1 MTNDKLYTSLS
12 ANTIMAK
19 LTNQFQRTRVITSSP
34 DKHYSLDSEDDAQV
48 VETSVTDNSSFQNYP
63 HPDDDTIRTN
73 ETMLRTSMFSARAQS
88 SIMLKTCLAQT
99 HELHEAYREKIKAPT
114 RSLRQYSEESIG
126 YLDLIRPRKFR
137 TNDRFLTFQTELQL
151 PGSNGYMKV
160 ALFARWR

>member
-19 LTNQFQRTRVITSSP
+19 LTNQFQRTRLITSSP
-34 DKHYSLDSEDDAQV
+34 DKHYPPDSEDDLRSGCRNVSHQQQFFS
-48 VETSVTDNSSFQNYP
+48 ELHP

-99 HELHEAYREKIKAPT
+99 LELHEAYREKIKAPT

-151 PGSNGYMKV
+151 LVSNGYMKV
-160 ALFARWR
+160 APFAR